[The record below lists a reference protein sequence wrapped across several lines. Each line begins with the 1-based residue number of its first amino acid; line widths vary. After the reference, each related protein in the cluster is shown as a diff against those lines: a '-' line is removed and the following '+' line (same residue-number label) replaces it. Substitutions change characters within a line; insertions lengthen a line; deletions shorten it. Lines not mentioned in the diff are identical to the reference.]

1 MVPATEEIKG
11 TGYRVNLE
19 NFEGPLDL
27 LLYLIKRDEID
38 IYDIPIAR
46 VTSQYLEHVRVLE
59 PLDLEIAGE
68 FLLMAATLM
77 RIKSKMLLPRQLDD
91 DGEEEDGDPR
101 DELVQ
106 RLLEYRGYKRIAEQL
121 SEKADLRKQLVGRQ
135 SPPYEQGDEEEP
147 ELLIPVDLVGLLRTF
162 TTLLENAPRMEPYEV
177 MLEEYTLEE
186 KNELI
191 LQWIDRNERV
201 EFTALFPAK
210 ATRSEIVATFISML
224 ELLRLQRITISQ
236 TDTFGRIWIR
246 RREGGDEY
254 GDEREYGAE
263 DGAEPGYTDGESAG
277 SDDGG
282 TGRNDG
288 GRTEGDGI
296 GREFEAE
303 EKAEVEVEAE
313 NGDGP
318 SAG

>member
-46 VTSQYLEHVRVLE
+46 VTSQYLEHVRHME
-59 PLDLEIAGE
+59 SLDLEIAGE

-91 DGEEEDGDPR
+91 DGEEEEGDPR

-191 LQWIDRNERV
+191 LHWIEKNERV
-201 EFTALFPAK
+201 EFTTLFPAK

-246 RREGGDEY
+246 RREGGDEH

-263 DGAEPGYTDGESAG
+263 YGADEGYA
-277 SDDGG
+277 DGG
-282 TGRNDG
+282 TAGDG
-288 GRTEGDGI
+288 GGPDDGRDD
-296 GREFEAE
+296 GRVRRRSDGGGVEREFEAE
-303 EKAEVEVEAE
+303 EEAKVEAE
-313 NGDGP
+313 NGNDRG
-318 SAG
+318 

>member
-1 MVPATEEIKG
+1 MVSAAEEIKG

-46 VTSQYLEHVRVLE
+46 VTSQYLEHVRLLE
-59 PLDLEIAGE
+59 SLDLEIAGE

-91 DGEEEDGDPR
+91 DGEEEEGDPR

-121 SEKADLRKQLVGRQ
+121 SEQADARKQLVGRQ

-191 LQWIDRNERV
+191 LHWIDRDERV
-201 EFTALFPAK
+201 EFTKLFPPK

-254 GDEREYGAE
+254 GDEREAGVEAE
-263 DGAEPGYTDGESAG
+263 VDTGYADGESAG
-277 SDDGG
+277 NAAGG
-282 TGRNDG
+282 TGGAGSDIE
-288 GRTEGDGI
+288 RTVQV
-296 GREFEAE
+296 RA
-303 EKAEVEVEAE
+303 EVEAE
-313 NGDGP
+313 SENGSGE
-318 SAG
+318 S

>member
-46 VTSQYLEHVRVLE
+46 VTSQYLEHVRLLE
-59 PLDLEIAGE
+59 SLDLEIAGE

-91 DGEEEDGDPR
+91 DGEEEEGDPR

-106 RLLEYRGYKRIAEQL
+106 RLLEYRGYKRVAEKL
-121 SEKADLRKQLVGRQ
+121 SEQADLRKQLVGRQ
-135 SPPYEQGDEEEP
+135 SPPYEQGDAEEP

-191 LQWIDRNERV
+191 LQWIERNERV
-201 EFTALFPAK
+201 EFTTLFPAK

-236 TDTFGRIWIR
+236 SDTFGRIWIR

-254 GDEREYGAE
+254 GDERE
-263 DGAEPGYTDGESAG
+263 DGAEVGYADGEFAG
-277 SDDGG
+277 NDTGRADGRDDG
-282 TGRNDG
+282 RA
-288 GRTEGDGI
+288 EGDGI
-296 GREFEAE
+296 EREFETE
-303 EKAEVEVEAE
+303 EEAQVEVEEAETGKE
-313 NGDGP
+313 NGNGT
-318 SAG
+318 G